1 MLSIG
6 SMGGQS
12 LSYYTELAREDYYL
26 RGGEPPGTW
35 LGKGAQALGLSGTV
49 DKETFG
55 NVFLGFSPD
64 GQQQLVR
71 NAGKVREGNRPGH
84 HPGWDLTFSA
94 PKSVSALWALSSQ
107 KTRAAIERCHR
118 EAVEDALK
126 YLEQTALVTKRGSGG
141 AVREQAE
148 GLVCAI
154 FPHGTSRAQDPQLH
168 SHCLV
173 MNMAPRADKSW
184 GTLTGRSLF
193 QAKMTA
199 GALYRASLSAK
210 LEQSLGLAVHREKAT
225 FELSCV
231 PKALLDHFSTRRK
244 QILSELEARGEQG
257 PKAAAAAARFTRDSK
272 RHLPRQMLFEKWR
285 MEAAAKDLTI
295 ARDIS
300 PPSRSPRRD
309 LREALA
315 AAFAAVSKDQSAFS
329 DRQLL
334 RRLAEEAQ
342 GRGLSA
348 EDIRPAAQKY
358 LSKNR
363 ELVAL
368 GKVGTERFYSTR
380 ALLKTEQAMLSDV
393 QASKG
398 KKGHTISPERLLAA
412 IAKVEKRRGHEL
424 SEEQHLAAAHITL
437 HPGSIKAVQGAAGT
451 GKTVLLEAAREAWER
466 AGFRVFGACIAGKAA
481 RTLETESGISS
492 DTIAKRL
499 KDLAP
504 LDLSKKTFDSDAHRR
519 AYIKKAEENRFKMDR
534 KTILVVDEAG
544 MVDTTQMARLIDE
557 AKRAGA
563 KLVLVGDKNQLSPIG
578 PGGAFPRILKDLG
591 AAELRDVRR
600 QKEDWARTAAKHT
613 AEGKTHLALA
623 EHEARGFLCLEPT
636 REEAIRRLVSDWSRE
651 NKGHPEKALILT
663 GTRADAAALN
673 RLAQAARKDAGELG
687 RGQLSL
693 DGESLLEGDRVLFSK
708 RSRALELEN
717 GDTGTVLAVNSR
729 ARQLYVQL
737 DRGPKVL
744 VDLSLYDSVGLGY
757 AATTHKAQGQTTERA
772 YVLLGGPM
780 QSRSLS
786 YVQLSRA
793 RLQTRL
799 YADRPQGLPNR
810 TWARLKSIARVADQ
824 MATERPKE
832 LASDLALRV
841 ESEPPLR
848 REPEPASEPEP
859 RFPEQ
864 ERDPSL

>member
-35 LGKGAQALGLSGTV
+35 LGKGARALGLSGTV
-49 DKETFG
+49 DKEAFR

-107 KTRAAIERCHR
+107 KTRVAIERCHR

-126 YLEQTALVTKRGSGG
+126 YLEETALVTKRGSGG

-184 GTLTGRSLF
+184 GTLLGRPLF

-257 PKAAAAAARFTRDSK
+257 PKAAATAARFTRDSK

-285 MEAAAKDLTI
+285 LEAAAKDLTI

-300 PPSRSPRRD
+300 PPSRSPRRE

-315 AAFAAVSKDQSAFS
+315 VSFAAVSKDQSYFS
-329 DRQLL
+329 ERQLI

-342 GRGLSA
+342 GRGLPA
-348 EDIRPAAQKY
+348 EDIRGATEKY

-380 ALLKTEQAMLSDV
+380 ALLKTEQAMLSAV

-398 KKGHTISPERLLAA
+398 NTGHTISPERLLAA
-412 IAKVEKRRGHEL
+412 IAQVEKRRGHEL

-437 HPGSIKAVQGAAGT
+437 HPGSVKAVQGAAGT

-481 RTLETESGISS
+481 RTLQAESGISS

-499 KDLAP
+499 VDLDRSPKREGAFS
-504 LDLSKKTFDSDAHRR
+504 LDARTV
-519 AYIKKAEENRFKMDR
+519 
-534 KTILVVDEAG
+534 LVIDEAG
-544 MVDTTQMARLIDE
+544 MVDTPQMARLIDE
-557 AKRAGA
+557 ARRAGA
-563 KLVLVGDKNQLSPIG
+563 KLVLVGDKDQLPPIG
-578 PGGAFPRILKDLG
+578 PGGAFPRIMKELG
-591 AAELRDVRR
+591 AATLSDVRR
-600 QKEDWARTAAKHT
+600 QKEEWARAAAKQT
-613 AEGKTHLALA
+613 AQGKTRLALA
-623 EHEARGFLCLEPT
+623 QHEARGLLCLEPS
-636 REEAIRRLVSDWSRE
+636 REDAMRRLVSDWSRE

-673 RLAQAARKDAGELG
+673 RLAQAARKEAGELG

-841 ESEPPLR
+841 ASEPPLR